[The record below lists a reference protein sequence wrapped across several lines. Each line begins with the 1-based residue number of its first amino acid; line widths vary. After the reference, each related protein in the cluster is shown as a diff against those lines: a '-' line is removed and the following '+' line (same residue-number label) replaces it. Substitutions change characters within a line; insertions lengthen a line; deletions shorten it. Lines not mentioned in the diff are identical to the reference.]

1 MLAISSLTEVGV
13 GLAAALVISLVS
25 SWVLALVVV
34 AFIPLLLL
42 GGLVQVRLLRSRVST
57 ESASSQVY
65 TYLVWWGYTLK
76 QCEGPASSLTAIC
89 SDDIIPKVA
98 YVCDINLRRDKCQ

>member
-25 SWVLALVVV
+25 SWALALVVI

-42 GGLVQVRLLRSRVST
+42 GGLVQVWLLRSRVST
-57 ESASSQVY
+57 ESASSQVH
-65 TYLVWWGYTLK
+65 TYLVWRGYTLE
-76 QCEGPASSLTAIC
+76 QREGVASSLTAIC
-89 SDDIIPKVA
+89 RDDVIPCPKMLMLVTLI
-98 YVCDINLRRDKCQ
+98 YEEVS